1 MTDVMVW
8 LAAVGFLLA
17 VFPIHVF
24 NYFYINTAIKYASVN
39 AGVYGISFFNANT
52 VENNP
57 REMQINGKKK
67 KIDPSKFKLNFYK
80 IFNQL
85 CIYKI
90 VQLGDYGMQKD
101 GNAYI
106 LLLQS
111 GLTTAIYKF
120 LQMNGNYGKL
130 RNYVVLNAEHSEI
143 RYYAKAV
150 TVINLLVVA
159 KIFLIIIMEK
169 INERKNQKKQR

>member
-1 MTDVMVW
+1 MTDVLVW
-8 LAAVGFLLA
+8 LAAVGFLIS
-17 VFPIHVF
+17 VFPVHVY
-24 NYFYINTAIKYASVN
+24 NYVYINTSTKYASIN
-39 AGVYGISFFNANT
+39 AGAYGINFFNANT
-52 VENNP
+52 VENHP

-67 KIDPSKFKLNFYK
+67 NIDASTFKMNFYK
-80 IFNQL
+80 IFNQV

-101 GNAYI
+101 ANAYI

-143 RYYAKAV
+143 RYYLKAV
-150 TVINLLVVA
+150 TVLNLIVFA
-159 KIFLIIIMEK
+159 KILLIIILEK
-169 INERKNQKKQR
+169 INERKN

>member
-1 MTDVMVW
+1 MTDVLVW
-8 LAAVGFLLA
+8 LSAVGFLLA
-17 VFPIHVF
+17 VFPVHVF
-24 NYFYINTAIKYASVN
+24 NYVFINTTTKYASIN
-39 AGVYGISFFNANT
+39 AGVYGIRFFNANT

-67 KIDPSKFKLNFYK
+67 KVDPSKLKLNFYK
-80 IFNQL
+80 IFNQI

-101 GNAYI
+101 ANAYV
-106 LLLQS
+106 LLLQN

-130 RNYVVLNAEHSEI
+130 RNYVVLNAEHSDI

-150 TVINLLVVA
+150 TVINLMVVA
-159 KIFLIIIMEK
+159 KILFIIIMEK
-169 INERKNQKKQR
+169 INERKN

>member
-1 MTDVMVW
+1 MTDVLVW

-17 VFPIHVF
+17 VFPLHVY
-24 NYFYINTAIKYASVN
+24 NYFYINTEKKYASVN
-39 AGVYGISFFNANT
+39 AGIYGINFFNANT

-67 KIDPSKFKLNFYK
+67 NIDPSKFKLNFYK

-101 GNAYI
+101 RNAYI
-106 LLLQS
+106 LLLQN

-130 RNYVVLNAEHSEI
+130 RNYSVLNAEHSEI

-150 TVINLLVVA
+150 TVINGIVIA
-159 KIFLIIIMEK
+159 KIILIIIMEK
-169 INERKNQKKQR
+169 INERKN

>member
-1 MTDVMVW
+1 MTDVLVW
-8 LAAVGFLLA
+8 LAAVGFLIS
-17 VFPIHVF
+17 VFPIHIY
-24 NYFYINTAIKYASVN
+24 NYFYINTATKYASLN
-39 AGVYGISFFNANT
+39 AGIYKINFFNANT

-57 REMQINGKKK
+57 REMQINGKNKN
-67 KIDPSKFKLNFYK
+67 IDPSTFKLNFYK

-90 VQLGDYGMQKD
+90 VQLGDYGMQKMS
-101 GNAYI
+101 NAYI
-106 LLLQS
+106 LLAQN

-120 LQMNGNYGKL
+120 LQMNGNYGKF
-130 RNYVVLNAEHSEI
+130 RNYTVLNAEHSEI

-150 TVINLLVVA
+150 TVLNVMVLA

-169 INERKNQKKQR
+169 INERKN